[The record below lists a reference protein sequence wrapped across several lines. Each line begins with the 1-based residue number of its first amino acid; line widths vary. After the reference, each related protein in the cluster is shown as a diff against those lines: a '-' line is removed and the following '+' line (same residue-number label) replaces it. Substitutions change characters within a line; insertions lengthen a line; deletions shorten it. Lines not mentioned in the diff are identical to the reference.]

1 VAIPNHYIKRRDLLH
16 SEKSSPATLSA
27 TAQDFLAAERYSEAL
42 DFFEKAR
49 DTEGIKKI
57 KAFALQH
64 GDTFLLARLERFDRT
79 LVAREDWDTAAKA
92 AEAGGRPSA
101 AAFVLRRYPPVV
113 TPEVVAKPGEA
124 PVSEV

>member
-16 SEKSSPATLSA
+16 SEKTSPSTLSA
-27 TAQDFLAAERYSEAL
+27 TAQEFLAAERYSEAL
-42 DFFEKAR
+42 DFFEKAK
-49 DTEGIKKI
+49 DAEGIQKI
-57 KAFALQH
+57 KAFALKH

-79 LVAREDWDTAAKA
+79 LIAREDWDTAAKA

-113 TPEVVAKPGEA
+113 TPDVVAKPGEA